1 MRAQNQQDLIYK
13 RGQAGITK
21 ASVTIVFDNSDREKS
36 PVGLENCKQI
46 TVTRQARA
54 LHHSL
59 LNRSTNH
66 CIQIALPNISKYLLN
81 GHKSTQQNV
90 QTLFQSVQ
98 LNINNPNFLIMQ
110 GRITK
115 VLNMRPQ
122 EILGMVEEAS
132 GTRMFEE
139 RKDKAKKTMGKK
151 EKRVEQITALLNE
164 EITPKLD
171 SLRAKKK
178 SYLQYQ
184 KSCSELEKMVRIIS
198 AWDWVES
205 TKLAERKAGEM
216 TAKEDEKSK
225 VEKTKER
232 HAQERDAA
240 EEEREAVTAQRE
252 RELKK
257 GGKAKKLEESVTKID
272 MELVKLKT
280 QIELKENSVAGEAK
294 RVSEQEKEIKG
305 VSFSVSYPRRFDP
318 HPPSSAKT
326 WTRNATRLNA
336 KRRSSI
342 WSKMSTTNSNRHYPS
357 PRNFSKHSSRV
368 LPRHPPGTLGGD
380 ILAR

>member
-46 TVTRQARA
+46 TVTRQVRT
-54 LHHSL
+54 LRHPPPNSFV
-59 LNRSTNH
+59 T
-66 CIQIALPNISKYLLN
+66 CIIIQIALPNISKYLLN

-151 EKRVEQITALLNE
+151 EKRVEQITSLLNE

-184 KSCSELEKMVRIIS
+184 KSCSELEKMVRVIG
-198 AWDWVES
+198 AWEWVEY
-205 TKLAERKAGEM
+205 TKLAERKAAEIS
-216 TAKEDEKSK
+216 AKTGEKSK
-225 VEKTKER
+225 VEKAKEK
-232 HAQERDAA
+232 HIQEQNAA
-240 EEEREAVTAQRE
+240 EEERDTVTAQRE

-257 GGKAKKLEESVTKID
+257 GGKAKKLEENVTKID

-294 RVSEQEKEIKG
+294 RVSEQEREMKN
-305 VSFSVSYPRRFDP
+305 VSTSVIFPRKVEP
-318 HPPSSAKT
+318 TSPSFAGTS
-326 WTRNATRLNA
+326 TRNAKRPNV
-336 KRRSSI
+336 KRRS
-342 WSKMSTTNSNRHYPS
+342 
-357 PRNFSKHSSRV
+357 
-368 LPRHPPGTLGGD
+368 
-380 ILAR
+380 

>member
-46 TVTRQARA
+46 TVTRQVCTLRCSP
-54 LHHSL
+54 LGYL
-59 LNRSTNH
+59 IKMY
-66 CIQIALPNISKYLLN
+66 CVQIALPNISKYLLN

-184 KSCSELEKMVRIIS
+184 KSCSELEKMVRVIN

-205 TKLAERKAGEM
+205 TKLAERKAGDI
-216 TAKEDEKSK
+216 TAKTNEKSK

-232 HAQERDAA
+232 HIQEQKAA
-240 EEEREAVTAQRE
+240 EEEHGAVTAQRE

-257 GGKAKKLEESVTKID
+257 GGKAKKLEENVTKID

-280 QIELKENSVAGEAK
+280 QIELKESSVAAEAK
-294 RVSEQEKEIKG
+294 QVSEQEKEIKS
-305 VSFSVSYPRRFDP
+305 VRPFFS
-318 HPPSSAKT
+318 
-326 WTRNATRLNA
+326 
-336 KRRSSI
+336 
-342 WSKMSTTNSNRHYPS
+342 
-357 PRNFSKHSSRV
+357 
-368 LPRHPPGTLGGD
+368 
-380 ILAR
+380 